1 VREPIPPLELILLS
15 FYPKKSAVMCVIPAL
30 ETSVSDLIPPDFG
43 NILSPDQEV
52 LKRDSIQNVMC
63 LTAVL
68 NIIGV

>member
-1 VREPIPPLELILLS
+1 
-15 FYPKKSAVMCVIPAL
+15 MCVIPAL